1 MFCNEF
7 EFMEKV
13 LLCICVMWLFF
24 KCKILIFFNLLNS
37 FCGIEVS
44 LLFCR
49 LIFLILVI
57 VLKRLFGI
65 IEMLLWLSC
74 NFSKL
79 FCFWNN
85 FDGKFFNLFLLRVI
99 SCIFFKL
106 WKYDVL
112 MIFKLFFLRVN
123 LFRNFLK
130 LCVDKFWML
139 LYDKLR
145 NCW

>member
-65 IEMLLWLSC
+65 IEMVLWLSC

>member
-1 MFCNEF
+1 
-7 EFMEKV
+7 MEKV

-85 FDGKFFNLFLLRVI
+85 FDGKFFNLFLLREI

-106 WKYDVL
+106 WKYYVL